1 MSKQVI
7 RPSDVNPSAEMA
19 EFQFWKCR
27 QCGAE
32 PLGLFVDERGR
43 YHYRHDDPDG
53 LDPHTD
59 VVALGY
65 VDGVLTRF

>member
-1 MSKQVI
+1 
-7 RPSDVNPSAEMA
+7 MA

-43 YHYRHDDPDG
+43 YHYRRDDPDG

-59 VVALGY
+59 IIPLGY

>member
-1 MSKQVI
+1 
-7 RPSDVNPSAEMA
+7 MA

-32 PLGLFVDERGR
+32 PLGLMVDEQGR
-43 YHYRHDDPDG
+43 FHYRSEEPMG
-53 LDPHTD
+53 LDRHTD
-59 VVALGY
+59 LVPLGY